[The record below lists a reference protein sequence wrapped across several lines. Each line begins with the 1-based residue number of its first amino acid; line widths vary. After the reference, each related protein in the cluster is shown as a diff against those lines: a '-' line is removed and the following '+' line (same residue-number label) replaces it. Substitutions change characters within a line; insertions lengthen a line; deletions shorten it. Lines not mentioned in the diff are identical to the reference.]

1 MCMNHTKMGSLLIC
15 CSLKGSS
22 EWFSAVLCKSYK
34 SSFRWMW
41 VGVKQGNMMLDS
53 VCCEYNKTLVLPSIQ
68 LIFFSHLL
76 RPTPGLQS
84 HDIVSKWQDCLC
96 FHVVVTNTIVHI
108 FFRTKLTCQSWEKW
122 LFFLFLYLE
131 IENASNSFH
140 PSKTSS
146 GSFLFQGTLE
156 GFTVNGVKL
165 WWYLWRTFCC

>member
-41 VGVKQGNMMLDS
+41 VGAKQGNMMLDS

-76 RPTPGLQS
+76 RPTPDLQS

-122 LFFLFLYLE
+122 LFFSVPISGNRKCIKLFPSIKNIFWEFPFSGYSWRLYC
-131 IENASNSFH
+131 
-140 PSKTSS
+140 
-146 GSFLFQGTLE
+146 Q
-156 GFTVNGVKL
+156 
-165 WWYLWRTFCC
+165 WC